1 MFPLHGILGKW
12 VLSLVNFYGGLLSL
26 LYYSVR
32 ELFSSNKK
40 GRYYLYPVILQQI
53 YFTGV
58 QASNLISLI
67 ALALGAVV
75 IIGLRSVNQLD
86 LAPYLGIALGLIF
99 VKTLG
104 PLLTAIIVIARS
116 GTAMATEIANMVVR
130 NEILALETLGID
142 TLKFLVLPRILGMVA
157 SIMGLNLIFSIV
169 SILGGVTVAWVYDRN
184 LDIGKFTESLF
195 NYLNY
200 TDIIELVLKAV
211 FFGVGISLVCM
222 INGFK
227 VLLYPGGA
235 PVSGIKGVVGS
246 LQYVF
251 VIWAVLTGLFFR
263 GGL

>member
-1 MFPLHGILGKW
+1 MSVIAGIVGKW

-40 GRYYLYPVILQQI
+40 GRYYLYPVVLQQI

-58 QASNLISLI
+58 QASGLISLI

-75 IIGLRSVNQLD
+75 ITGLRSVNQLD
-86 LAPYLGIALGLIF
+86 ISGYLGIALGLIF

-142 TLKFLVLPRILGMVA
+142 TLKFLVLPRILGMVV
-157 SIMGLNLIFSIV
+157 SIMGLNLIFAIV
-169 SILGGVTVAWVYDRN
+169 SILGGVSVAWVYDRD
-184 LDIGKFTESLF
+184 LDFVKFADSLF
-195 NYLNY
+195 TYLNY
-200 TDIIELVLKAV
+200 TDIIEMVLKAL

-227 VLLYPGGA
+227 VLMYPGGA

-246 LQYVF
+246 LQYLF
-251 VIWAVLTGLFFR
+251 VIWGILTGLFIR
-263 GGL
+263 V